1 VLKNNVCF
9 STEVFSFRHREG
21 RLHHE
26 RALHGVES
34 TMHPFIGGN
43 TIGLALRLEWRE
55 DAIVAVGE
63 GPDGGIR
70 SGGGSN
76 GTKFV
81 A

>member
-1 VLKNNVCF
+1 
-9 STEVFSFRHREG
+9 
-21 RLHHE
+21 
-26 RALHGVES
+26 
-34 TMHPFIGGN
+34 MHPFIGGN